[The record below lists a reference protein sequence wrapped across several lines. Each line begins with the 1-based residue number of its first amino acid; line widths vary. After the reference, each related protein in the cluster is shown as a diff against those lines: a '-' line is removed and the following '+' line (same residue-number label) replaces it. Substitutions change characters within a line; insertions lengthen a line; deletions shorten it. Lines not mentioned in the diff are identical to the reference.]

1 MAKKD
6 TFCILP
12 WIHLYANTE
21 GFVGPCC
28 IAYPEHYTKTCG
40 NLSTQTVKE
49 AMNSPFMNQ
58 LRKKMMNGEKD
69 PACNVCY
76 NIEELGYRSYRQ
88 EKNETF
94 KLKDVKLYGEYP
106 VLNTLIENTNKKTGE
121 LKKFDLKYLDVRFSN
136 LCNFK
141 CIMCSHRFS
150 SAWYEDAKKL
160 EPHVGDGWSLIENN
174 KNKKVLEIGGGDEL
188 WDKLEPYLKDIEFIY
203 FAGGEPLVT
212 EYHYKILEKL
222 IEIKN
227 FPQLHYNT
235 NFSKLKYK
243 QYDLLEMW
251 QNFPSISLSVSLD
264 DSGERGEYIRKG
276 MDWEVI
282 LKNRKIIRNVCPDV
296 HFSVHTVLQ
305 ITNSLNFTNFFT
317 KLLRTQFVDKPT
329 KISIDYLHWPTFQ
342 SITVL
347 PKQVK
352 DIVKEKIGI
361 FKGWFIKRYPNDRDH
376 EHLLIELDKLVD
388 YMYSKDHA
396 KELPIYFKNMN
407 LLDKIRDQNLLE
419 TFPEL
424 KILMEE

>member
-21 GFVGPCC
+21 GVVGPCC
-28 IAYPEHYTKTCG
+28 ISSPSHYTKTAG
-40 NLSTQTVKE
+40 NLSNQTVKD

-58 LRKKMMNGEKD
+58 LRKKMMNGEED
-69 PACNVCY
+69 SACNVCY
-76 NIEELGYRSYRQ
+76 DVEELGYRSYRQ

-160 EPHVGDGWSLIENN
+160 EPLVGDDWSLIENN

-212 EYHYKILEKL
+212 EYHYKILERL

-227 FPQLHYNT
+227 FPKLHYNT
-235 NFSKLKYK
+235 NLSKLKYK
-243 QYDLLEMW
+243 QYDILEMW
-251 QNFPSISLSVSLD
+251 NHFPSISLSVSLD
-264 DSGERGEYIRKG
+264 ESGERGEYIRKG
-276 MDWEVI
+276 MNWNTI
-282 LKNRKIIRNVCPDV
+282 LKNREIVREKCP
-296 HFSVHTVLQ
+296 HIYFSIHCVLQ
-305 ITNSLNFTNFFT
+305 ITNSLHFINFFT
-317 KLLRTQFVDKPT
+317 DLLKSNF
-329 KISIDYLHWPTFQ
+329 IDSPRRINIDCLHWPLFQ
-342 SITVL
+342 SVTVL
-347 PKQVK
+347 PKEIKDKVK
-352 DIVKEKIGI
+352 AKIGI
-361 FKGWFIKRYPNDRDH
+361 FKRWFVNKYPDDND
-376 EHLLIELDKLVD
+376 HLLTEMDKLVD

-396 KELPIYFKNMN
+396 KDLPIYLKNMN
-407 LLDKIRDQNLLE
+407 MLDKVRDQNLLE
-419 TFPEL
+419 IFPEL
-424 KILMEE
+424 KILMGE